1 MNFPTN
7 KPSQG
12 GVGNA
17 GGVCIG
23 VQGAPSAQSF
33 NEHAYATGTIQFQ
46 PHWSNTED
54 SMAASIIRLECEADE
69 LRAGAALA
77 EAERIEMAKMLRS
90 EREAH
95 AACQNERDELRELLA
110 EIVFWIEG
118 DLRDEVDASY
128 RKAVERA
135 QKLTEGIR

>member
-1 MNFPTN
+1 MNTLPPN
-7 KPSQG
+7 QPSHRG
-12 GVGNA
+12 GGNA
-17 GGVCIG
+17 EAVGIG
-23 VQGAPSAQSF
+23 VPGAASAQLSVGAVGF
-33 NEHAYATGTIQFQ
+33 G

-95 AACQNERDELRELLA
+95 AACQNERDELREVMA
-110 EIVFWIEG
+110 EIVTWVED
-118 DLRDEVDASY
+118 DLRDTVDASY

-135 QKLTEGIR
+135 QKLTEGLR